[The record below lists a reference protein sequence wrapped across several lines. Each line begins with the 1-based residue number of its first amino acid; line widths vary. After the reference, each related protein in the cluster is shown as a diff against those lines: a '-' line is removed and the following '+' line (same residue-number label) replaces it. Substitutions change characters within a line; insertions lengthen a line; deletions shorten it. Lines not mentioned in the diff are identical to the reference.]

1 MWIFSVLPDIAIHA
15 IFVIGLL
22 GMISGIVLGFIPLV
36 KQYKLAI
43 LVISGVILS
52 FGLYLEGGLAD
63 NKIWQAKILEVEAKL
78 AKAEAQSQKENIKI
92 VEKVVTKTKIVKERG
107 EEIIKYVDREI
118 VKYDTKFLPGGI
130 CEIPKEFIK
139 AHNDAAEP
147 PKEFIKAHNDAAE
160 PPK

>member
-1 MWIFSVLPDIAIHA
+1 MWIFSVLPDIVIHLILA
-15 IFVIGLL
+15 AGVL
-22 GMISGIVLGFIPLV
+22 GMVSGMVLGFIPVV
-36 KQYKLAI
+36 KRYKLAI
-43 LVISGVILS
+43 LVISALVLS

-63 NKIWQAKILEVEAKL
+63 NKIWQARVLEVEAKL

-92 VEKVVTKTKIVKERG
+92 VEKVITKTKVVKERG
-107 EEIIKYVDREI
+107 DEIIKYVDREI

-147 PKEFIKAHNDAAE
+147 PK
-160 PPK
+160 